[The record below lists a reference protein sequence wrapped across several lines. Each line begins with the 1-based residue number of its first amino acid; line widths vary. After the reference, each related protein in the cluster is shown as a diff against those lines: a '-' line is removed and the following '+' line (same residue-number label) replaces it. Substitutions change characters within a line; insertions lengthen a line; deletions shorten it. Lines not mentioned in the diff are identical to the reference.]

1 METIGERLRRKREE
15 LGLTIEAAAEA
26 TKFRPELIRDVEE
39 GRAGLFGAR
48 VYQEGFV
55 RTYARF
61 LGLDGDALI
70 RDQKS
75 EEERA
80 QEALKG
86 LKPSPVARPR
96 LRRIAVG
103 IIVVAAIAVAVF
115 LFLDRVSERTGRERN
130 AAGAGA
136 ADSAARVQA
145 GARKM
150 RRVASPVVEPAPAD
164 SGAAAEP
171 RRVGL
176 PGGEDLVGTPG
187 VSGGGRLFPRPI
199 PLTEAGPAAGGG
211 QPESLAQSAMG
222 TAGERLVGN
231 VPGVPL
237 ARTELSVEPGK
248 NARPEPG
255 TQAGQGAQIE
265 PGAQPEPAP
274 QGGQGAPP
282 EPGAQQSGPG
292 KHTLEILARRSVNL
306 TVRSGE
312 RVVLDNYWMKRG
324 ERVVYTGG
332 GPFVLVS
339 LSDRQGVSVSLD
351 GAAVSL
357 PASEEHGLF
366 NWTVPSG
373 R

>member
-1 METIGERLRRKREE
+1 MESIGERLKHKREE
-15 LGLTIEAAAEA
+15 LGLTVEAAAEA

-80 QEALKG
+80 QEALRG

-103 IIVVAAIAVAVF
+103 IIAAAAIAVAV
-115 LFLDRVSERTGRERN
+115 LVLVNRSGKR
-130 AAGAGA
+130 AGGEGEGVGGGA
-136 ADSAARVQA
+136 ADSSAAQSVQA
-145 GARKM
+145 GSRKM
-150 RRVASPVVEPAPAD
+150 RRVPSPSAQPAPAD
-164 SGAAAEP
+164 SGAVAEG
-171 RRVGL
+171 RHVGL
-176 PGGEDLVGTPG
+176 PGAAGMAAVPG
-187 VSGGGRLFPRPI
+187 ADGGDRLFPRPT
-199 PLTEAGPAAGGG
+199 PVTVAAPETAGAW
-211 QPESLAQSAMG
+211 PESVAQAPAEAAKVAPAVKAPDVSPASPDEG
-222 TAGERLVGN
+222 AD
-231 VPGVPL
+231 
-237 ARTELSVEPGK
+237 
-248 NARPEPG
+248 
-255 TQAGQGAQIE
+255 QAGAVQT
-265 PGAQPEPAP
+265 PA
-274 QGGQGAPP
+274 
-282 EPGAQQSGPG
+282 G

-306 TVRSGE
+306 TVRSGD

-324 ERVVYTGG
+324 ERVVYAGD
-332 GPFVLVS
+332 GPFVIVS
-339 LSDRQGVSVSLD
+339 LSDRQAVSVSLD
-351 GAAVSL
+351 DAAVSL

-366 NWTVPSG
+366 NWTIPPG